1 MIFKQFTTNEIKATG
16 WLRNQLEIQAKGLSG
31 NLDKM
36 WNSVKE
42 SSWIGGNDEGW
53 ERVPYWLDG
62 FVPLAYLLDNDDM
75 KARAKKYVD
84 AILERQCEDG
94 WICPCEKEKRVNYDI
109 WACFI
114 ICKALVVYADCSG
127 DERIENAVRRALQNL
142 SSHMN
147 SRTLFD
153 WGSARWFE

>member
-1 MIFKQFTTNEIKATG
+1 MIFKQFTTNEIKAAG

-62 FVPLAYLLDNDDM
+62 FVPLAYLLDNNDM
-75 KARAKKYVD
+75 KARAKNM
-84 AILERQCEDG
+84 L
-94 WICPCEKEKRVNYDI
+94 
-109 WACFI
+109 
-114 ICKALVVYADCSG
+114 
-127 DERIENAVRRALQNL
+127 
-142 SSHMN
+142 
-147 SRTLFD
+147 TLFLNVSVRTA
-153 WGSARWFE
+153 GSARAKRKSVLAMISGLAL

>member
-1 MIFKQFTTNEIKATG
+1 MIFKQFTTNEIKAAG

-62 FVPLAYLLDNDDM
+62 FVPLAYLLDNNDM

-94 WICPCEKEKRVNYDI
+94 WILSRVTWYT
-109 WACFI
+109 
-114 ICKALVVYADCSG
+114 KV
-127 DERIENAVRRALQNL
+127 
-142 SSHMN
+142 
-147 SRTLFD
+147 
-153 WGSARWFE
+153 